1 MPTGDF
7 ETLELEREGPVLRV
21 WLNRPE
27 KLNAIDNTM
36 LREIGD
42 LFGSLETEWEA
53 RVVVLGGRGRS
64 FCAGADRK
72 AGAPAVEPSTDR
84 ERRWIS
90 QLGRRANKAI
100 EDCDALTIA
109 RVHGHA
115 IGGGACFALACDF
128 RIAARDAVF
137 RVPEVDLGIP
147 LTWGATPRLLNE
159 IGAAR
164 TREVLMLCE
173 DIAAQKAADW
183 GMVHRAV
190 DPEALDSEVD
200 ELARKLAAKPEMAI
214 SMTKSQLRAYARA
227 TSLGDVSETDGDL
240 LDRAARS
247 ESARGLFGLP
257 KKG

>member
-7 ETLELEREGPVLRV
+7 ETLELEREGPVLRI

-27 KLNAIDNTM
+27 RLNAIDNTM

-72 AGAPAVEPSTDR
+72 AGAPAAAPATDR

-90 QLGRRANKAI
+90 QLGRRASRAI

-173 DIAAQKAADW
+173 DIAAPKAADW

-247 ESARGLFGLP
+247 ESAQGLFGLP